1 MPHEPDMEN
10 SPKAAR
16 RQQRKQEKEKR
27 QLRRSPKPI
36 EPRTPTQKNYI
47 QSLKENELTFAI
59 GPAGVGK
66 TYVPAR
72 VFGHM
77 LVSGEID
84 KIYLSRP
91 PVAKAKHHM
100 GFLPGTEEEKT
111 APWIA
116 PIYEGLKDSMSGSEF
131 DRFRREKKIEIVPYE
146 FMQGRTFR
154 DAAWIVDEAE
164 NLDLD
169 DFYITLTRQG
179 EDLRTAIC
187 GDTNQSR
194 IGNSGLKKVVEM
206 AADFE
211 MGGVGVISFG
221 EEDVVRS
228 RQARQWVMA
237 FNRIHLQQEDNCGKG
252 MDELNS
258 GFPAF
263 LLRGS

>member
-1 MPHEPDMEN
+1 MCHDQDSDK
-10 SPKAAR
+10 SPKAVR

-27 QLRRSPKPI
+27 QLRRNPKPI
-36 EPRTPTQKNYI
+36 EARTPTQQEYI
-47 QSLKENELTFAI
+47 DSLHDNELTFAV

-72 VFGHM
+72 VFGQM
-77 LVSGEID
+77 ISAGEID
-84 KIYLSRP
+84 KLYLSRP
-91 PVAKAKHHM
+91 PVAKSKHRM

-116 PIYEGLKDSMSGSEF
+116 PIYEGLKDSMAGGEF
-131 DRFRREKKIEIVPYE
+131 DRLRREKKIEIVPYE

-179 EDLRTAIC
+179 EDLRAAIC
-187 GDTNQSR
+187 GDIKQSR
-194 IGNSGLKKVVEM
+194 INNSGLKTVVDM
-206 AADFE
+206 AAGPQME
-211 MGGVGVISFG
+211 GIGIIEFG

-228 RQARQWVMA
+228 RQARQWVKA
-237 FNRIHLQQEDNCGKG
+237 FNRMPLPDVTNCDKDMGEFQS
-252 MDELNS
+252 DL
-258 GFPAF
+258 PAF
-263 LLRGS
+263 LRRGA